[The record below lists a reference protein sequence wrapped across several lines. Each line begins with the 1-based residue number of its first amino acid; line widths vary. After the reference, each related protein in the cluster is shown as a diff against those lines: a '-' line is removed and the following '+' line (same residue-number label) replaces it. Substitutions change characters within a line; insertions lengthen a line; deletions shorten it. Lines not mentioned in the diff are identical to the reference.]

1 MTGPRAAPAWRAV
14 LAMTVMELR
23 LALRRGESLVVTLV
37 VPAAVL
43 VFFGTVQILPTSV
56 DQLVAATLA
65 IAIVATGLVSL
76 GIGAAYDRHY
86 GVLKRLGGSPL
97 PRWGIVA
104 ARILAVLV
112 TEAVLVALLL
122 AVAGLV
128 LGWQPGSG
136 ADPAVLTA
144 ATALGTAAFA
154 GLGLT
159 LAGRL
164 RAEATLALANALF
177 VALLLAGG
185 LLVPPEALPQPLGAV
200 AAILPSGALVETLA
214 AGLGVPGAEAMP
226 SLAILTA
233 WGLGLALVAGSSFRV
248 E

>member
-1 MTGPRAAPAWRAV
+1 MTGHRAAPAWRAV
-14 LAMTVMELR
+14 LAMSVMELR

-56 DQLVAATLA
+56 DRLVAATLA

-76 GIGAAYDRHY
+76 GIGTAYDRHY

-104 ARILAVLV
+104 AKILAVFV
-112 TEAVLVALLL
+112 TEVVQVALLL
-122 AVAGLV
+122 VVAGLV
-128 LGWQPGSG
+128 LGWRPGPEVN
-136 ADPAVLTA
+136 PALVA
-144 ATALGTAAFA
+144 AAISFGTAAFA

-177 VALLLAGG
+177 VALLLFGG

-200 AAILPSGALVETLA
+200 AAVLPSGALVETIA
-214 AGLGVPGAEAMP
+214 AGLGLPAAAP
-226 SLAILTA
+226 LPALAILA
-233 WGLGLALVAGSSFRV
+233 GWGLGLALLAGSSFRV